1 MECIWDNRRR
11 LFKPN
16 PILDDLREY
25 IPDLQVS
32 TELADLLNQDRS
44 IMNSMLRL
52 KPSSLSIT
60 LFSIPPEYQP
70 FTMYRE
76 ALMKGMAEYYKL
88 PLAIRWHVSIV
99 KSHPFFSKLSI
110 HAIIDMLESI
120 LAYIRS
126 EVDRSLS
133 MYNVSIG

>member
-1 MECIWDNRRR
+1 
-11 LFKPN
+11 
-16 PILDDLREY
+16 

-32 TELADLLNQDRS
+32 TELADLLNQDKS

-76 ALMKGMAEYYKL
+76 ALMKGIAEYYKL

-99 KSHPFFSKLSI
+99 KSHPPFSKPSI
-110 HAIIDMLESI
+110 QAIIDMLESI
-120 LAYIRS
+120 LAYVRS